1 MIPPGTN
8 HVGSTIRRGHTQGR
22 TPSSSIPKQEIE
34 GLEHSTTP
42 IERTILTMNVG
53 ENIPVTEFNQEEEN
67 IQEGEPLNQSNV
79 NNHLS
84 RE

>member
-8 HVGSTIRRGHTQGR
+8 RVGSTIRRGHTQGR

-34 GLEHSTTP
+34 GLEHSTMP
-42 IERTILTMNVG
+42 IERADLPTNVG
-53 ENIPVTEFNQEEEN
+53 ENILVTEFNQEEEHVR
-67 IQEGEPLNQSNV
+67 EGEILNQSSV

-84 RE
+84 A